1 MKCEK
6 CNSEWNSS
14 RSIQVC
20 PFCGA
25 SLVHTET
32 KKPEDI
38 ICFIVNEYGIDV
50 LRNKKLLLSYFCDY
64 APFMTKEYKL
74 LKNSCST
81 DFIAILL
88 SSDASKSSREIAAKK
103 ATRLLMEDCFMSDEY
118 ANSVVSW
125 ITASLKWEPINTNTQ
140 QERTGEEETTYVTEK
155 NSSLPLET
163 KDSDC
168 PPQKVL
174 DFISAEKIDTD
185 LVGVK
190 GHQLSELTKMGMPV
204 PQGFIINSNENTLY
218 YEEGNKLSEDLKNE
232 IRSAV
237 QRLEVITGKRYGD
250 KFNPLILSLSVSPS
264 INIPGLIEDVLC
276 IGFNNKV
283 TETFADFIDEEWAW
297 STYCQF
303 IVGFMDQVLDIP
315 QKRIQEVISEYKTSK
330 TYIRQS
336 FDNYK
341 MLDNSPMSSYKFS
354 KYDYKQL
361 AFNLLKKYK
370 EWLGI
375 EFPQNTYD
383 QLFMAIEATYK
394 NWISPRATVYRKDK
408 KIPFSVGQAIC
419 VQQMVFGN
427 LNEDSGVG
435 RFFYPYGTSYPNYH
449 ENYYE
454 KTLTLN
460 NSHDFGLEDKSM
472 ISSHPPISSK
482 KIIDLLVRN
491 IINRFGKH
499 TKVFYTVE
507 NGSKVYINGIEE

>member
-25 SLVHTET
+25 SLVQTET

-88 SSDASKSSREIAAKK
+88 SSDASKNSREIAAKK

-118 ANSVVSW
+118 ATSVVSW

-140 QERTGEEETTYVTEK
+140 QERTGGKETTYVTEK
-155 NSSLPLET
+155 NSSLPLEI

-168 PPQKVL
+168 PPKKVL
-174 DFISAEKIDTD
+174 DFISAEKFDTD

-190 GHQLSELTKMGMPV
+190 GHQLSELTNMGMPV

-218 YEEGNKLSEDLKNE
+218 YEEGNKLSENLKKE

-264 INIPGLIEDVLC
+264 IIIPGLIEDVLC
-276 IGFNNKV
+276 LGFNNQV

-303 IVGFMDQVLDIP
+303 IVGFMYQVLDIP
-315 QKRIQEVISEYKTSK
+315 SKRIQEVVNNYKTTK

-336 FDNYK
+336 FENNK
-341 MLDNSPMSSYKFS
+341 TLDILSKSNDKFS

-361 AFNLLKKYK
+361 AINLLKKYK

-375 EFPQNTYD
+375 EFPQNAYD
-383 QLFMAIEATYK
+383 QLFLAIEATYK

-435 RFFYPYGTSYPNYH
+435 RFFYPHGTSYPNYH
-449 ENYYE
+449 ENYYK

-460 NSHDFGLEDKSM
+460 NSHDFGLEDKYL

>member
-14 RSIQVC
+14 RSIQAC

-25 SLVHTET
+25 SLVQTET

-88 SSDASKSSREIAAKK
+88 SSDASENSREIATKK
-103 ATRLLMEDCFMSDEY
+103 AIKSLMEDCFMSDEY

-125 ITASLKWEPINTNTQ
+125 ITASLKWEPVNMTTQ
-140 QERTGEEETTYVTEK
+140 QERIGKKETTTYVTEK
-155 NSSLPLET
+155 ESSLPLES
-163 KDSDC
+163 KDSDG

-174 DFISAEKIDTD
+174 DFISADKFDADI
-185 LVGVK
+185 VGVK
-190 GHQLSELTKMGMPV
+190 GHQLSELSKMGMPV
-204 PQGFIINSNENTLY
+204 PQGFIVNSNENTLY
-218 YEEGNKLSEDLKNE
+218 YEGGNKLSENLKKE
-232 IRSAV
+232 IRSAI

-250 KFNPLILSLSVSPS
+250 NYNPLILSLSVSPS
-264 INIPGLIEDVLC
+264 IKIPGLIEDVLC

-283 TETFADFIDEEWAW
+283 TEAFADLIDEEWAW

-303 IVGFMDQVLDIP
+303 IVGFMDQALDIP
-315 QKRIQEVISEYKTSK
+315 QKRIQEVIHEYKPSVIYT
-330 TYIRQS
+330 
-336 FDNYK
+336 
-341 MLDNSPMSSYKFS
+341 FS
-354 KYDYKQL
+354 KYDYKRL
-361 AFNLLKKYK
+361 AVNLLKKYK

-375 EFPQNTYD
+375 EFPQDAYD
-383 QLFMAIEATYK
+383 QLFLAIEATYK
-394 NWISPRATVYRKDK
+394 KWISPRAKVYRKDK

-435 RFFYPYGTSYPNYH
+435 RIFYPYGTSYPNYH
-449 ENYYE
+449 ENYYK

-460 NSHDFGLEDKSM
+460 DSQDFGLENKPL
-472 ISSHPPISSK
+472 ISWDPPISSK
-482 KIIDLLVRN
+482 KIIDSLVRN
-491 IINRFGKH
+491 IIDRFGKH

-507 NGSKVYINGIEE
+507 DGTKVYINAIES